1 MTPQDRLLAASK
13 RALKVL
19 DAIARG
25 EYYGPSED
33 IQACR
38 ELYQAIAAVD
48 AERATVE
55 DYESVRRG

>member
-1 MTPQDRLLAASK
+1 MDANERLLLAAK

-33 IQACR
+33 LQAGR
-38 ELYQAIAAVD
+38 ELYAAITAVETAQAQL
-48 AERATVE
+48 AERRLVQ
-55 DYESVRRG
+55 R